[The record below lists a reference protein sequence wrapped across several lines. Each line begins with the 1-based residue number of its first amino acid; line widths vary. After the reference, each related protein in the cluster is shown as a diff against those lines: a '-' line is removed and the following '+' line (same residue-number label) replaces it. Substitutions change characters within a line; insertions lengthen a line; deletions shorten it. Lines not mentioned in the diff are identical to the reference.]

1 MFYKLRK
8 ITVMKTKE
16 ISSKDKADLIK
27 KVSKLMLSKKEEKL
41 LQKIQ
46 EKGFKD
52 WNDYDIEFLNLL
64 YDLHYHP
71 VLSIG
76 GMDIYPYDQEIQI
89 KKELEEKRVN
99 AIKGL
104 AEEPFSLWFKDVRN
118 YNKKYDS

>member
-8 ITVMKTKE
+8 ITVMNTNKISNKE
-16 ISSKDKADLIK
+16 KVELIK

-46 EKGFKD
+46 ENGFQD

-76 GMDIYPYDQEIQI
+76 GCDIYPYNQEIQI
-89 KKELEEKRVN
+89 IKETEEKRTN
-99 AIKGL
+99 AIKRL
-104 AEEPFSLWFKDVRN
+104 AEEPYSLWFKNLRN
-118 YNKKYDS
+118 YK

>member
-1 MFYKLRK
+1 MNLK
-8 ITVMKTKE
+8 ITDMNTNS
-16 ISSKDKADLIK
+16 ISNTEKADLFK

-52 WNDYDIEFLNLL
+52 WNDYDIEFLNLM

-76 GMDIYPYDQEIQI
+76 GCDIYPYNQEIQI
-89 KKELEEKRVN
+89 RKETEEKKAH
-99 AIKGL
+99 AIKRL
-104 AEEPFSLWFKDVRN
+104 DDEPYSLWFKNIRN
-118 YNKKYDS
+118 YK

>member
-8 ITVMKTKE
+8 ITVMNTNKISNKE
-16 ISSKDKADLIK
+16 KVELIK
-27 KVSKLMLSKKEEKL
+27 KVCRLMLSKKEENL
-41 LQKIQ
+41 FQKIQ

-76 GMDIYPYDQEIQI
+76 GISIYPYDQEVQI
-89 KKELEEKRVN
+89 EKELEEKKAN
-99 AIKGL
+99 AIKRL
-104 AEEPFSLWFKDVRN
+104 DEEPYSLWFKNLRN
-118 YNKKYDS
+118 YK